1 MSTLSKFL
9 DHPQQTLLVVDGSS
23 FLYRAYHGL
32 PDLRSPT
39 GEPTGALYGMIAML
53 KRLRNI
59 VPTEHAVCVFDAK
72 GKTFRDDWYP
82 EYKANRAKMP
92 DDLVAQIEP
101 IEQAVRALG
110 WPVVIQDGVEADDV
124 IGTLAER
131 AQQAGWRT
139 VMATGDKDLTQLV
152 NSEVLWFNTMSGDAL
167 DEAGVTA
174 KFGVPPER
182 MIDYLTLV
190 GDSVDNVPGVD
201 KVGPKTAVKW
211 LTEYG
216 TLDNIIAQADTVKG
230 KVGENLRAALDWI
243 PQAKRLVTV
252 VRDLDLTPSLPDWKN
267 VRYNGADHGALHSIY
282 TRAGFKTWL
291 KELGESNDNAPTE
304 PNGANGAKK
313 ANTTS
318 HTDDLFATPELNQA
332 VVTTST
338 SSTLSTPSAAASLP
352 AGFGDSDHTQ
362 AHELTP
368 FQAKVTI
375 VNTPE
380 LLDELLTQITQAPLV
395 ALDTETTSL
404 NTFKARLV
412 GLSFAVTGD
421 AGWYVPVAHDGI
433 QSQSVSQLDL
443 DTVLAALKPWL
454 EDVTQHK
461 IGQHLKYDRHIFANH
476 GVTLRGVVHDTLL
489 QSYVIDSTAP
499 HRLDAIAARY
509 MHVSSLSYEDLCGK
523 GASQIPFAQVDIV
536 RAATYAVEDAAL
548 CMALHAILYPKI
560 SADAGLKYVYEHIEL
575 PTAEV
580 LYRMER
586 NGVLLDVHELHAQSH
601 HLGQALLTLEKTAH
615 ELAGQPFN
623 LNSPK
628 QIGEIFFEKLGM
640 PVVKKTSKGA
650 PSTDEE
656 VLQKLAEDYPLP
668 KAMLEYRS
676 LSKLKSTYTDT
687 LPSMIEPSTGRVHT
701 NYAQA
706 VAVTGRL
713 SSNEPNLQN
722 IPVRTELGR
731 KIRTAFIPPQGSVM
745 MSADY
750 SQIELRILAHL
761 SQDPG
766 LLDAFQKSED
776 VHART
781 AAQIFGVD
789 LKEVSFDQRRMAKV
803 INFGLIYGMSAFG
816 LANNL
821 GISRTAAQ
829 QYMDQYFV
837 QYPSVLQFMETTKQF
852 AREHG
857 YVQTHFGRRL
867 YLPDIHNRNQG
878 KRQGAERAAI
888 NAPMQGTSADLIK
901 LAMIRVQ
908 RELDER
914 QLGAK
919 LIMQVHDELVLEV
932 PTAET
937 DLLKQLIP
945 ECMAQVAELSVPL
958 VAEVGVGANWEAAH

>member
-1 MSTLSKFL
+1 MSTVSEFL
-9 DHPQQTLLVVDGSS
+9 DHSNHTLLVIDGSS

-101 IEQAVRALG
+101 IEAVVRALG
-110 WPVVIQDGVEADDV
+110 YPVVIQDGVEADDV
-124 IGTLAER
+124 IGTLAHK
-131 AQQAGWRT
+131 AQAAGWRT

-167 DEAGVTA
+167 DVAGVTA

-182 MIDYLTLV
+182 MVDYLTLV
-190 GDSVDNVPGVD
+190 GDSVDNVPGVE

-211 LTEYG
+211 LTEFG
-216 TLDNIIAQADTVKG
+216 TLDNIIEKSNEIKG
-230 KVGENLRAALDWI
+230 KVGEYLRAAVESNWL
-243 PQAKRLVTV
+243 PQARKLVTV
-252 VRDLDLTPSLPDWKN
+252 VCDLDLSATLPDWQN
-267 VRYNGADHGALHSIY
+267 VQYNPADNAALLAIY
-282 TRAGFKTWL
+282 QRSGFKTWS
-291 KELGESNDNAPTE
+291 KELIELGAQ
-304 PNGANGAKK
+304 PNVDTGNGG
-313 ANTTS
+313 
-318 HTDDLFATPELNQA
+318 DLFSAPA
-332 VVTTST
+332 VVQSA
-338 SSTLSTPSAAASLP
+338 PSATTKEIPDATNAEP
-352 AGFGDSDHTQ
+352 VT
-362 AHELTP
+362 LTP
-368 FQAKVTI
+368 FTVHATI

-380 LLDELLTQITQAPLV
+380 LLDEMMAQIERSALV

-404 NTFKARLV
+404 NSFKARLV
-412 GLSFAVTGD
+412 GLSFALNGAT
-421 AGWYVPVAHDGI
+421 GWYVPVAHEGM
-433 QSQSVSQLDL
+433 QSIEQLPMDA
-443 DTVLAALKPWL
+443 VLARLKPWL
-454 EDVTQHK
+454 ENSDAHK
-461 IGQHLKYDRHIFANH
+461 IGQHLKYDMHVFANH
-476 GVTLRGVVHDTLL
+476 GIALRGVVHDTLL
-489 QSYVIDSTAP
+489 QSYVLDSTAK
-499 HRLDAIAARY
+499 HALDAIGAKY
-509 MHVSSLSYEDLCGK
+509 LHVSSLSYEDVCGK
-523 GASQIPFAQVDIV
+523 GANQMPFAQVDIEK
-536 RAATYAVEDAAL
+536 AATYAVEDAAI
-548 CMALHAILYPKI
+548 CIAVHEKMYPQI
-560 SADAGLKYVYEHIEL
+560 CADAGLKMVYETIEL
-575 PTAEV
+575 PTSEV
-580 LYRMER
+580 LYQMER
-586 NGVLLDVHELHAQSH
+586 NGVLLDVNELHRQSH
-601 HLGQALLTLEKTAH
+601 SLGQTLLQLEHTAH

-676 LSKLKSTYTDT
+676 LSKLKSTYTDS
-687 LPSMIEPSTGRVHT
+687 LPTMIESSTGRVHT
-701 NYAQA
+701 HYAQA

-713 SSNEPNLQN
+713 SSNDPNLQN

-731 KIRTAFIPPQGSVM
+731 KVRTAFIAPEGSVM

-750 SQIELRILAHL
+750 SQIELRILAHMA
-761 SQDPG
+761 QDPV
-766 LLDAFQKSED
+766 LIEAFNTGID

-781 AAQIFGVD
+781 AAQIFSVALED
-789 LKEVSFDQRRMAKV
+789 VSFDQRRMAKV

-829 QYMDQYFV
+829 QYIDQYFI
-837 QYPSVLQFMETTKQF
+837 QYPSVLQYMEQTKQF

-857 YVQTHFGRRL
+857 YVSTHFGRRL
-867 YLPDIHNRNQG
+867 YLPDINNRNMG

-901 LAMIRVQ
+901 LAMIAVQ
-908 RELDER
+908 SALTER
-914 QLGAK
+914 GLQSK
-919 LIMQVHDELVLEV
+919 LVMQVHDELVLEV
-932 PTAET
+932 VDSELE
-937 DLLKQLIP
+937 LLKGLIP
-945 ECMAQVAELSVPL
+945 ELMSGVAQLSVPL
-958 VAEVGVGANWEAAH
+958 LAEVGVGVNWELAH

>member
-9 DHPQQTLLVVDGSS
+9 DHPQETLLLVDGSS

-53 KRLRNI
+53 KRLRHI

-110 WPVVIQDGVEADDV
+110 WPVIIQDGVEADDV
-124 IGTLAER
+124 IGTLSAR

-152 NSEVLWFNTMSGDAL
+152 NDEVIWFNTMSGDAL
-167 DEAGVTA
+167 DEAGVVD

-182 MIDYLTLV
+182 IVDYLTLV
-190 GDSVDNVPGVD
+190 GDSVDNVPGVE

-211 LTEYG
+211 LNEYG
-216 TLDNIIAQADTVKG
+216 TLDNIVAHADAIKG
-230 KVGENLRAALDWI
+230 KVGENLRAALDWL

-252 VRDLDLTPSLPDWKN
+252 VQDVDLSSTLPDWQN
-267 VRYNGADHGALHSIY
+267 VRFNPMDNEALHGIY
-282 TRAGFKTWL
+282 MRSGFKTWL
-291 KELGESNDNAPTE
+291 KELNDSAPALATSVASADKA
-304 PNGANGAKK
+304 PQNSGAM
-313 ANTTS
+313 
-318 HTDDLFATPELNQA
+318 DDLFAQ
-332 VVTTST
+332 
-338 SSTLSTPSAAASLP
+338 SAAPSSANPMASAESLP
-352 AGFGDSDHTQ
+352 AAMPTAD
-362 AHELTP
+362 ELTELKV
-368 FQAKVTI
+368 AVTI
-375 VNTPE
+375 VNTSE
-380 LLDELLTQITQAPLV
+380 LLQELLEQITKAPLV
-395 ALDTETTSL
+395 AVDTETTSL
-404 NTFKARLV
+404 NSQQARLV

-421 AGWYVPVAHDGI
+421 SGWYVPVAHAGM
-433 QSQSVSQLDL
+433 QSIEQLPL
-443 DTVLAALKPWL
+443 DTVLAQLKPWL
-454 EDVTQHK
+454 EDEKQHK
-461 IGQHLKYDRHIFANH
+461 IGQHLKYDRHVFANH
-476 GVTLRGVVHDTLL
+476 GITLRGVAHDTLL
-489 QSYVIDSTAP
+489 QSYVIDSTAQ

-509 MHVSSLSYEDLCGK
+509 LHVSSLSYEDLCGK
-523 GASQIPFAQVDIV
+523 GASQIPFAQVDIA

-548 CMALHAILYPKI
+548 CIALHAVMYPKI
-560 SADAGLKYVYEHIEL
+560 TADDGLKYVYESIEL

-586 NGVLLDVHELHAQSH
+586 YGVLLDVNELHAQSH
-601 HLGQALLTLEKTAH
+601 HLGQVMLTLEQTAH

-668 KAMLEYRS
+668 KAMLEYRG
-676 LSKLKSTYTDT
+676 LSKLKSTYTDS
-687 LPSMIEPSTGRVHT
+687 LPSMIDPQTGRVHT

-722 IPVRTELGR
+722 IPVRSELGR
-731 KIRTAFIPPQGSVM
+731 KIRTAFIAPEGCMM

-750 SQIELRILAHL
+750 SQIELRILAHM

-766 LLDAFQKSED
+766 LLDAFQKGD
-776 VHART
+776 DIHART
-781 AAQIFGVD
+781 AAQIFNVD

-829 QYMDQYFV
+829 QYIDQYFI
-837 QYPSVLQFMETTKQF
+837 QYPSVLNFMEQTKQF

-857 YVQTHFGRRL
+857 YVRTQFGRRL
-867 YLPDIHNRNQG
+867 YLPDILNRNQG

-908 RELDER
+908 NELDQR

-919 LIMQVHDELVLEV
+919 LVMQVHDELVLEV
-932 PTAET
+932 PDAELE
-937 DLLKQLIP
+937 LLKTLIP
-945 ECMAQVAELSVPL
+945 QCMAEVAELSVPL

>member
-1 MSTLSKFL
+1 MSTVTDFL
-9 DHPQQTLLVVDGSS
+9 DHSNHTLLVIDGSS

-101 IEQAVRALG
+101 IEAVVRALG
-110 WPVVIQDGVEADDV
+110 YPVVIQDGVEADDV
-124 IGTLAER
+124 IGTLAHK
-131 AQQAGWRT
+131 AQAAGWRT

-167 DEAGVTA
+167 DVAGVTA

-190 GDSVDNVPGVD
+190 GDSVDNVPGVE

-211 LTEYG
+211 LTEFG
-216 TLDNIIAQADTVKG
+216 TLDNIIEKSNEIKG
-230 KVGENLRAALDWI
+230 KVGEYLRAAVESNWL
-243 PQAKRLVTV
+243 PQARKLVTV
-252 VRDLDLTPSLPDWKN
+252 VCDLDLSASLPDWQN
-267 VRYNGADHGALHSIY
+267 VQYNPVDNSALLAIY
-282 TRAGFKTWL
+282 QRAGFKTWS
-291 KELGESNDNAPTE
+291 KELIEQ
-304 PNGANGAKK
+304 GAQPDV
-313 ANTTS
+313 NTGQV
-318 HTDDLFATPELNQA
+318 DDLFSAPVVATPVQTPKRDEESA
-332 VVTTST
+332 EPVT
-338 SSTLSTPSAAASLP
+338 
-352 AGFGDSDHTQ
+352 
-362 AHELTP
+362 LTP
-368 FQAKVTI
+368 FTVHATI

-380 LLDELLTQITQAPLV
+380 LLNEMMAQIERSALV

-404 NTFKARLV
+404 NSFKARLV
-412 GLSFAVTGD
+412 GLSFALNGAT
-421 AGWYVPVAHDGI
+421 GWYVPVAHEGM
-433 QSQSVSQLDL
+433 QSIEQLPMDA
-443 DTVLAALKPWL
+443 VLARLKPWL
-454 EDVTQHK
+454 ENSDAHK
-461 IGQHLKYDRHIFANH
+461 IGQHLKYDMHVFANH
-476 GVTLRGVVHDTLL
+476 GIALRGVVHDTLL
-489 QSYVIDSTAP
+489 QSYVLDSTAK
-499 HRLDAIAARY
+499 HALDAIGAKY
-509 MHVSSLSYEDLCGK
+509 LHVSSLSYEDVCGK
-523 GASQIPFAQVDIV
+523 GANQMPFAQVDIEK
-536 RAATYAVEDAAL
+536 AATYAVEDAAI
-548 CMALHAILYPKI
+548 CIAVHEKMYPQI
-560 SADAGLKYVYEHIEL
+560 CADAGLKMVYETIEL
-575 PTAEV
+575 PTSEV
-580 LYRMER
+580 LYQMER
-586 NGVLLDVHELHAQSH
+586 NGVLLDVNELHRQSH
-601 HLGQALLTLEKTAH
+601 SLGQTLLQLEHTAH

-676 LSKLKSTYTDT
+676 LSKLKSTYTDS
-687 LPSMIEPSTGRVHT
+687 LPTMIESSTGRVHT
-701 NYAQA
+701 HYAQA

-713 SSNEPNLQN
+713 SSNDPNLQN

-731 KIRTAFIPPQGSVM
+731 KVRTAFIAPEGSVM

-750 SQIELRILAHL
+750 SQIELRILAHMA
-761 SQDPG
+761 QDPV
-766 LLDAFQKSED
+766 LIEAFNTGID

-781 AAQIFGVD
+781 AAQIFSVALED
-789 LKEVSFDQRRMAKV
+789 VSFDQRRMAKV

-829 QYMDQYFV
+829 QYIDQYFI
-837 QYPSVLQFMETTKQF
+837 QYPSVLQYMEQTKQF

-857 YVQTHFGRRL
+857 YVSTHFGRRL
-867 YLPDIHNRNQG
+867 YLPDINNRNMG

-901 LAMIRVQ
+901 LAMVAVQ
-908 RELDER
+908 SALTER
-914 QLGAK
+914 GLQSK
-919 LIMQVHDELVLEV
+919 LVMQVHDELVLEV
-932 PTAET
+932 VDSELE
-937 DLLKQLIP
+937 LLKGLIP
-945 ECMAQVAELSVPL
+945 ELMSGVAQLSVPL
-958 VAEVGVGANWEAAH
+958 LAEVGVGVNWELAH